1 MGGEGCLKRIGLASL
16 LALTLLGGAAPATP
30 VGGGCRTERLPPP
43 PGVELVDV
51 QQLAAGPFVASDGTR
66 TVIPETCRIRGI
78 ARPTP
83 ASRVAFELWLPS
95 AAWNGR
101 YYQLGNG
108 GFAGN
113 IHLPS
118 LAAEAARGN
127 AAASTDT
134 GHSGTGFDASW
145 AAGQPEKIVDYGH
158 RSIKA
163 TSDAAHALIAAY
175 YGRPARQRYFAG
187 CSNGGRQAL
196 MAAAR
201 YPDDWDGILAGAPAN
216 PWTVQLAALAAIQHQ
231 LRASPDAW
239 LSPPKL
245 AAIQRAALATCARQA
260 GLIGGVAGDP
270 RQCRFEPSTIQCRG
284 AETNDCL
291 TAAQVLS
298 VRVLQK
304 AGYEP
309 TSAALPGGWRE
320 WVAQT
325 DPDKP
330 SQLTFATEA
339 MRHLAGR
346 PQWTPS
352 DFNAH
357 DRTAL
362 QPLSAV
368 LDVRADELARFRAR
382 GGRIISYFG
391 WADPLIAPRLGT
403 RFYTEVAAAN
413 GGPSRARSFY
423 RLFMV
428 PGMTHC
434 QGGAGPTS
442 FGQSISAPAAHDDAR
457 HDVRRAL
464 EAWVEKEVSPESIV
478 AAQPGASATRRL
490 VPFRP

>member
-1 MGGEGCLKRIGLASL
+1 MPAAGGRCRI
-16 LALTLLGGAAPATP
+16 
-30 VGGGCRTERLPPP
+30 ERLQPP
-43 PGVELVDV
+43 PGVELVEA
-51 QQLAAGPFVASDGTR
+51 QQLAAGPFVAPDGTR
-66 TVIPETCRIRGI
+66 TIIPETCRIRGI

-83 ASRVAFELWLPS
+83 ASRIGFELWLP
-95 AAWNGR
+95 ATGWNGR

-127 AAASTDT
+127 ASASTDT

-145 AAGQPEKIVDYGH
+145 AAGQPEKVVDYGH

-163 TSDAAHALIAAY
+163 TSDAARALIAAY
-175 YGRPARQRYFAG
+175 YERAARHRYFAG

-201 YPDDWDGILAGAPAN
+201 YPDDWDGIIAGAPAN
-216 PWTVQLAALAAIQHQ
+216 PWTVQLGALAAIQHQ

-245 AAIQRAALATCARQA
+245 AAIQRAALATCTGKA
-260 GLIGGVAGDP
+260 GVIDGIAGDP
-270 RQCRFEPSTIQCRG
+270 RQCRFEPSTLQCRG
-284 AETNDCL
+284 AETNECL
-291 TAAQVLS
+291 TAAQVQS

-304 AGYEP
+304 AGYEA
-309 TSAALPGGWRE
+309 TSAAVAGGWGE
-320 WVAQT
+320 WVAQP

-330 SQLTFATEA
+330 SQLTFATGA

-346 PQWTPS
+346 PKWTPS
-352 DFNAH
+352 SFAENDGA
-357 DRTAL
+357 AL
-362 QPLSAV
+362 QPLSGV

-403 RFYTEVAAAN
+403 RFYAEVAAAN
-413 GGPSRARSFY
+413 GGLSRTQSFY

-442 FGQSISAPAAHDDAR
+442 FGQSIPAPAAYDDAR

-464 EAWVEKEVSPESIV
+464 EAWVEKGAPPETIV
-478 AAQPGASATRRL
+478 AAQPGEPATRRL
-490 VPFRP
+490 LPFSP

>member
-1 MGGEGCLKRIGLASL
+1 VTLA
-16 LALTLLGGAAPATP
+16 LLGGAAPVPTA
-30 VGGGCRTERLPPP
+30 GRCRVQRLPTP
-43 PGVELVDV
+43 PGVELVEAR
-51 QQLAAGPFVASDGTR
+51 QLAAGPFVAPDGTR
-66 TVIPETCRIRGI
+66 TTIPETCRIRGI
-78 ARPTP
+78 ARPTR
-83 ASRVAFELWLPS
+83 ASRIAFELWLP
-95 AAWNGR
+95 ATGWNGR

-134 GHSGTGFDASW
+134 GHSGTGLDASW
-145 AAGQPEKIVDYGH
+145 AAGQPEKVVDYGH

-163 TSDAAHALIAAY
+163 TSDAARSLIAAY
-175 YGRPARQRYFAG
+175 YGRPARHRYYAG

-216 PWTVQLAALAAIQHQ
+216 PWTVQLAAHAAIQHQ

-245 AAIQRAALATCARQA
+245 SAIQRAALATCPREA
-260 GLIGGVAGDP
+260 GVIDGVAGDP

-291 TAAQVLS
+291 TDAQVQS
-298 VRVLQK
+298 VRVLQQ

-309 TSAALPGGWRE
+309 TAAAMPGSWGE
-320 WVAQT
+320 WVVQ
-325 DPDKP
+325 PDSDRP

-339 MRHLAGR
+339 MRYLAGR
-346 PQWTPS
+346 PQWTS
-352 DFNAH
+352 SSFTEDDA
-357 DRTAL
+357 TAL
-362 QPLSAV
+362 RPLSGV
-368 LDVRADELARFRAR
+368 LDARADELTRFRAR

-403 RFYTEVAAAN
+403 RFYAEVAAAS
-413 GGPSRARSFY
+413 GGFSRARSFY

-428 PGMTHC
+428 PGMGHC

-442 FGQSISAPAAHDDAR
+442 FGQSAPAPAAYDDAR

-464 EAWVEKEVSPESIV
+464 EVWVEKGTPPETIV
-478 AAQPGASATRRL
+478 AAQPGTSATRKL
-490 VPFRP
+490 QPFRP